1 MQEQG
6 EEDDDEM
13 PCMRKGMYFKI
24 ALTDF

>member
-6 EEDDDEM
+6 EKDDDEM

-24 ALTDF
+24 ALTNF